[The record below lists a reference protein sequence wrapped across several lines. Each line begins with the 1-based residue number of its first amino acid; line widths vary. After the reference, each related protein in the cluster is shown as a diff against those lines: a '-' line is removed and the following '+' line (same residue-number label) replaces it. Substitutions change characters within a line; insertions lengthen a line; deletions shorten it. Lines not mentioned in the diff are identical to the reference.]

1 MKAML
6 EKIKKI
12 VLASYS
18 ATEPRG
24 VFFSLFDSSWKL
36 IVSNGVIQSNKSLEE
51 TMETLFH
58 GIVEQYVPQLES
70 LVVDVVTSVKQET
83 DTQTLL
89 ATSLQEYGLFVST
102 IDTTKSAVLLP
113 NTSGI
118 VDIKQWLTTLQN
130 KFAMEG
136 NVLVYIFSSERF
148 VIPRH

>member
-1 MKAML
+1 
-6 EKIKKI
+6 
-12 VLASYS
+12 
-18 ATEPRG
+18 
-24 VFFSLFDSSWKL
+24 
-36 IVSNGVIQSNKSLEE
+36 
-51 TMETLFH
+51 METLFH

-118 VDIKQWLTTLQN
+118 VDIKQ
-130 KFAMEG
+130 
-136 NVLVYIFSSERF
+136 
-148 VIPRH
+148 